1 MKQMPCLHM
10 QQGEFLRALIRADI
24 TIVEGGMNF
33 PSANPERGNSVM
45 KGIQMTQTENNQT
58 WFTLTEAKTYTRLSE
73 SLLRQAIA
81 KGRLKTTRSSENGG
95 KLIFHRTWLDEML
108 MREIS
113 ND

>member
-1 MKQMPCLHM
+1 
-10 QQGEFLRALIRADI
+10 
-24 TIVEGGMNF
+24 MNF
-33 PSANPERGNSVM
+33 PSANPERGNGVM

-108 MREIS
+108 MREVS
-113 ND
+113 SD